1 MEELSRKELEEY
13 YADNLA
19 RYNSLVKAVQKLELD
34 NGALVQEN
42 AMLKEQIEN
51 ADLNIAQQKATLL
64 NVVTNSN
71 KQKDDMATEIALLK
85 QGS

>member
-19 RYNSLVKAVQKLELD
+19 RYNSLVNAVQKLELD